1 VGENSSAHSVPQ
13 IAADSAGDSWMPFFI
28 AGLVA
33 LASAFAALVFF
44 RNRRRTAQH

>member
-1 VGENSSAHSVPQ
+1 V
-13 IAADSAGDSWMPFFI
+13 PFFI

-33 LASAFAALVFF
+33 LASAFAFAVFL